1 MPLPPTLRNMYVLC
15 SINGFLSAPD
25 YARPVT
31 LKPGIITPREITAL
45 AAARAEGSPS
55 AFTGDHPTC
64 SEDKRAFP
72 GAHTPSCAH
81 LKRSYRAA
89 GARGLL
95 GSRTITFHGIPGPV
109 RQAFQLEPQE
119 IKVGRRYPS
128 KQGSGKDH
136 SSITGKRKKL
146 EEDALLNAKRL
157 DGGMSIKLLPLA
169 RGCSLRLVPTN
180 KPRHVRSRKYTPF
193 HCRVACLPLTSSGLH
208 SLMRLS
214 RPSPHRPSF

>member
-95 GSRTITFHGIPGPV
+95 GSRTITFHGIPSPV
-109 RQAFQLEPQE
+109 RQAFQLEPQL
-119 IKVGRRYPS
+119 
-128 KQGSGKDH
+128 GSGSH
-136 SSITGKRKKL
+136 QRWAGGTHQSRGL
-146 EEDALLNAKRL
+146 AK
-157 DGGMSIKLLPLA
+157 
-169 RGCSLRLVPTN
+169 T
-180 KPRHVRSRKYTPF
+180 TP
-193 HCRVACLPLTSSGLH
+193 
-208 SLMRLS
+208 
-214 RPSPHRPSF
+214 PSQEKEKS